1 MMTLGYDVQG
11 LPPDGRTPAGPQVI
25 RLDVDHLQLAG
36 AARITGASTQV
47 SYNDGQS
54 FQPASVASLGG
65 GHFRISFT
73 APAGVDVT
81 LRVRATDAA
90 GGSITETILRAYG
103 VAS

>member
-1 MMTLGYDVQG
+1 MMTLRYGVQG
-11 LPPDGRTPAGPQVI
+11 LPPDGRAPAGPQVI
-25 RLDVDHLQLAG
+25 TLDVGHLALASTAG
-36 AARITGASTQV
+36 ITGASAQV

-54 FQPASVASLGG
+54 FQPASVAALGG

-81 LRVRATDAA
+81 LQVSATDAA
-90 GGSITETILRAYG
+90 GGSVTETILRAYG